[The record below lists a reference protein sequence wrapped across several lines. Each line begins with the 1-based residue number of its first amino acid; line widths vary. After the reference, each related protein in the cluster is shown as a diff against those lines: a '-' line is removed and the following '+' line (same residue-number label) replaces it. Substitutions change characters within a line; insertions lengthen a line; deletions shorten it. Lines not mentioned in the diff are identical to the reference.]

1 MLLLCVIFTRS
12 PSANPR
18 ETKSVP
24 VVVIVLPPVPQV
36 NASPV
41 GVIVSTASDEIV
53 RATDEAFA
61 SVVSAI
67 VPTFTTRFATYV

>member
-1 MLLLCVIFTRS
+1 MF
-12 PSANPR
+12 
-18 ETKSVP
+18 
-24 VVVIVLPPVPQV
+24 PPVPQV

-41 GVIVSTASDEIV
+41 GVIVSTASDETIK
-53 RATDEAFA
+53 ATDEAFA